1 LLDVGITPGS
11 TALVVTVIAATF
23 VATTNT
29 STVLASVNLLTSGNS
44 QTYKEPEIVESYSMQ
59 VRNYT
64 TSTGEVYEMPYSDAV
79 EVKDGQIHF
88 HPSKMLKPSM

>member
-1 LLDVGITPGS
+1 MLIGNRIL
-11 TALVVTVIAATF
+11 
-23 VATTNT
+23 
-29 STVLASVNLLTSGNS
+29 NL
-44 QTYKEPEIVESYSMQ
+44 VESYPMQ

-88 HPSKMLKPSM
+88 HPSKMLNGKYYNFVRNGRVFDKEK